1 MFLSKLFN
9 PYKICKAIF
18 LHFKSKLNF
27 LYYNRLSNNLKSVD
41 LSKNKYKKKAVVEL
55 FWKNPNHIFRLWL
68 VCRALSEIHYTEV
81 IIVIW
86 KRDLFT
92 KIMMKWLKK
101 AKFIEVEK
109 SIKKQDYEKSKNIL
123 KKVKNYNDFLKL
135 RLEDSIPSYIIYDT
149 ILKDLRHPSPVFD
162 KEYLIKALASF
173 LSIYNQVNKII
184 KHERPEIIFTSH
196 AWKNEFCSLIFSGIK
211 HDIPVLHITSF
222 CEGLRIKK
230 INNILDFKTP
240 VDYLE
245 YNLFSKLKYKQQNFF
260 IENGFKELNKRQE
273 NLVNDINVR
282 YAYSKKN
289 KLDNF
294 HKNLSSN
301 KNIKVLVASHAWFD
315 FPHSFGM
322 KNFDNYYDFILTTYE
337 IAKTSPNIEWYF
349 KPHPTESWYGGFQL
363 KDVIKDK
370 FKNISITND
379 NCSTS
384 EIINLCDVVIT
395 VHGTIALEA
404 GICKKLII
412 CADNNYFKNWP
423 FVKTATSKSNYINL
437 LNDLKRFKQNENSNY
452 KLAAACLYGSLSS
465 PSYSNSKPRLRFY
478 CDSLGLNLV
487 NKINDTLNQET
498 TEIENEINRLSNW
511 IENGYTSYASNQ
523 LLDLVEEEL

>member
-1 MFLSKLFN
+1 M
-9 PYKICKAIF
+9 
-18 LHFKSKLNF
+18 
-27 LYYNRLSNNLKSVD
+27 
-41 LSKNKYKKKAVVEL
+41 
-55 FWKNPNHIFRLWL
+55 
-68 VCRALSEIHYTEV
+68 
-81 IIVIW
+81 
-86 KRDLFT
+86 
-92 KIMMKWLKK
+92 
-101 AKFIEVEK
+101 
-109 SIKKQDYEKSKNIL
+109 
-123 KKVKNYNDFLKL
+123 
-135 RLEDSIPSYIIYDT
+135 
-149 ILKDLRHPSPVFD
+149 
-162 KEYLIKALASF
+162 
-173 LSIYNQVNKII
+173 
-184 KHERPEIIFTSH
+184 
-196 AWKNEFCSLIFSGIK
+196 
-211 HDIPVLHITSF
+211 HITSF

-337 IAKTSPNIEWYF
+337 IAKTSPNIEGYF